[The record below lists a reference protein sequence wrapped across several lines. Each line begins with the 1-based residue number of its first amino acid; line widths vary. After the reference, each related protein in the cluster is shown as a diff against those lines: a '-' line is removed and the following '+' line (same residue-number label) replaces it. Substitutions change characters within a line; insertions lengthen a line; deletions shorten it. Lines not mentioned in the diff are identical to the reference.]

1 MWAKWESLMMDR
13 RPRLSIE
20 RGSIFSKFPWT
31 LHHHAFMMAKHF
43 NHAHQMST
51 SGSKT
56 LRALALLALLCAVPT
71 GRTLAAPTSDP
82 SGEGQG
88 LKPILT
94 YISSAWDTLTR
105 SMTDC
110 ASVVDPKIKVS
121 PVLYLPKGFP
131 EPPAVRKLATDCN
144 VRVEHLPIEIHHL
157 GEIDTAKIQPHGL
170 LYLENKYVVPGG
182 RFNEMYGWD
191 SYFIVRGLLRAGRLD
206 LARGMVDNFFF
217 EIEHYGAMLNANRT
231 YYLTRS
237 QPPFLSSM
245 FVDVYQAT
253 LKQKEKGSTPD
264 KAWLERAYADLDKDY
279 GMWTSDPHLAGAT
292 GLSRYYDFG
301 DGPPAEA
308 VQDESGFYRKVAQY
322 FFLHPAEAADYVV
335 ETTSG
340 AKKSEAAQPVAGS
353 PYSLQV
359 CDVSSTMARADCEKA
374 KQFKLSA
381 DYYKGDRSMRES
393 GFDVSFRFGPF
404 GAATHHYAPVC
415 LNSLLYKTEKDLEQI
430 SLWLGRSD
438 DAKKWNS
445 RAEARKKLINHY
457 LWNSQ
462 QGLFF
467 DFNFQT
473 NQMSTYQYA
482 STFYPLFAGLATPAQ
497 AKAVVGNLKIFER
510 PGGIPM
516 STYNKGTQWDLPY
529 GWGNI
534 EMVAIDGLRRHG
546 YNADADRISYE
557 FLSTVAENFRRDGN
571 IREKYN
577 VVTRS
582 SEAHVEL
589 GYEMNVVGFGW
600 TNAAFLE
607 LLHNLPKEMVERLEQ
622 EQNQPL
628 PTAK

>member
-1 MWAKWESLMMDR
+1 MMTGLSHTMHIQGSDQSRGFLGFVVRHFIRYSLC
-13 RPRLSIE
+13 
-20 RGSIFSKFPWT
+20 
-31 LHHHAFMMAKHF
+31 
-43 NHAHQMST
+43 
-51 SGSKT
+51 
-56 LRALALLALLCAVPT
+56 LLMICAVAHAQAA
-71 GRTLAAPTSDP
+71 AAPSDAP
-82 SGEGQG
+82 ADRG
-88 LKPILT
+88 LKPILD

-110 ASVVDPKIKVS
+110 VSVVDPKIKVA
-121 PVLYLPKGFP
+121 PVLYLPAEVA
-131 EPPAVRKLATDCN
+131 EPAAVHKLAADCN
-144 VRVEHLPIEIHHL
+144 VRVEHLPVEIHRL
-157 GEIDTAKIQPHGL
+157 GEIDTGKIQPHGL
-170 LYLENKYVVPGG
+170 LYLPDKYVVPGG

-191 SYFIVRGLLRAGRLD
+191 SYFIVRGLLRAGRLE

-245 FVDVYQAT
+245 FVDVYRAMQPA
-253 LKQKEKGSTPD
+253 KKNDAQGD
-264 KAWLERAYADLDKDY
+264 QAWLERAYADLDKDY
-279 GMWTSDPHLAGAT
+279 GMWTRDPHLAGQT

-301 DGPPAEA
+301 EGPPAEA

-322 FFLHPAEAADYVV
+322 LFLHPAEADDYVV
-335 ETTSG
+335 ETKPGTT
-340 AKKSEAAQPVAGS
+340 QPVAGS

-359 CDVSSTMARADCEKA
+359 CDVPVTMARAECEKA

-404 GAATHHYAPVC
+404 GSATHHYAPVC

-430 SLWLGRSD
+430 SLWLGHSE
-438 DAKKWNS
+438 DAKKWNK
-445 RAEARKKLINHY
+445 RAEERKKLITHY
-457 LWNSQ
+457 LWNEE

-473 NQMSTYQYA
+473 KRMSKYRYA
-482 STFYPLFAGLATPAQ
+482 STFYPLWAGLATPAQ
-497 AKAVVGNLKIFER
+497 AKAVVSNLKSLER
-510 PGGIPM
+510 PGGLPM
-516 STYNKGTQWDLPY
+516 STEETGAQWDLPY

-534 EMVAIDGLRRHG
+534 EMVAIDGLRRYA
-546 YNADADRISYE
+546 YNADADRVSYE

-582 SEAHVEL
+582 SEAHVQL

-600 TNAAFLE
+600 TNAAVLE
-607 LLHNLPKEMVERLEQ
+607 LLHGLPKEMAERLER

-628 PTAK
+628 PAAK

>member
-1 MWAKWESLMMDR
+1 MMAE
-13 RPRLSIE
+13 LSIIM
-20 RGSIFSKFPWT
+20 RIQGWKDSLTDALRRFLVVTVI
-31 LHHHAFMMAKHF
+31 
-43 NHAHQMST
+43 ST
-51 SGSKT
+51 AAVAQT
-56 LRALALLALLCAVPT
+56 TATPAAARAPA
-71 GRTLAAPTSDP
+71 D
-82 SGEGQG
+82 QG
-88 LKPILT
+88 LKPVLN
-94 YISSAWDTLTR
+94 YVSSAWDTLTR

-110 ASVVDPKIKVS
+110 ASVVDPKIKVA
-121 PVLYLPKGFP
+121 PVLYLPKDFA
-131 EPPAVRKLATDCN
+131 EPAAVQKLAADCN
-144 VRVEHLPIEIHHL
+144 VRVEHLPIEIHRL

-170 LYLENKYVVPGG
+170 LYLPDKYVVPGG

-191 SYFIVRGLLRAGRLD
+191 SYFIIRGLLRAGRVD
-206 LARGMVDNFFF
+206 LAHGMVDNFFF

-245 FVDVYQAT
+245 FVDVYRAT
-253 LKQKEKGSTPD
+253 EKDGHPD
-264 KAWLERAYADLDKDY
+264 KAWLERAYAELNKDY
-279 GMWTSDPHLAGAT
+279 EMWTRDPHLAGQT

-301 DGPPAEA
+301 EGPPAEA

-322 FFLHPAEAADYVV
+322 FFLHPAEADDYVV
-335 ETTSG
+335 ETKDGSTQG
-340 AKKSEAAQPVAGS
+340 ASPQPIAGS

-359 CDVSSTMARADCEKA
+359 CDLPLTMTRAECEKA

-430 SLWLGRSD
+430 SLWLGHAD
-438 DAKKWNS
+438 DAKKWNQ
-445 RAEARKKLINHY
+445 RAEERKKLITQY
-457 LWNSQ
+457 LWNGE

-467 DFNFQT
+467 DFNFET
-473 NQMSTYQYA
+473 KRMSKYRYA
-482 STFYPLFAGLATPAQ
+482 STFYPLWAGLATPEQ
-497 AKAVVGNLKIFER
+497 AKAVVGNLKAFER
-510 PGGIPM
+510 PGGLPM
-516 STYNKGTQWDLPY
+516 STQDTGTQWDLPY

-534 EMVAIDGLRRHG
+534 EMVAIDGLRRYG
-546 YNADADRISYE
+546 YNADADRVSYE
-557 FLSTVAENFRRDGN
+557 FLSTVAENFRRDGT
-571 IREKYN
+571 IKEKYN

-607 LLHNLPKEMVERLEQ
+607 LLHGLPKDMVERLEK

-628 PTAK
+628 PR

>member
-1 MWAKWESLMMDR
+1 MTELSQTMSIDR
-13 RPRLSIE
+13 SNKPRAVLE
-20 RGSIFSKFPWT
+20 WG
-31 LHHHAFMMAKHF
+31 
-43 NHAHQMST
+43 
-51 SGSKT
+51 
-56 LRALALLALLCAVPT
+56 LRCVLVVAMICAV
-71 GRTLAAPTSDP
+71 ADAQAPPASVPPD
-82 SGEGQG
+82 QG
-88 LKPILT
+88 LQPILN

-110 ASVVDPKIKVS
+110 VSVVDPKIKVS
-121 PVLYLPKGFP
+121 PVLYLPKDFP
-131 EPPAVRKLATDCN
+131 EPTAVRRLAADCN
-144 VRVEHLPIEIHHL
+144 VRVEHLPVEIHRL

-170 LYLENKYVVPGG
+170 LYLENRYVVPGG

-191 SYFIVRGLLRAGRLD
+191 SYFIVRGLLRAGRVE

-253 LKQKEKGSTPD
+253 LQAKRDAGNPD
-264 KAWLERAYADLDKDY
+264 RAWLERAYADLNKDY
-279 GMWTSDPHLAGAT
+279 EMWTRDPHLAGQT

-301 DGPPAEA
+301 EGPPAEA

-322 FFLHPAEAADYVV
+322 FFLHPAEADDYVV
-335 ETTSG
+335 ETQPGSN
-340 AKKSEAAQPVAGS
+340 EIVPAQPVAGS

-359 CDVSSTMARADCEKA
+359 CDLPLTMARAECEKG

-415 LNSLLYKTEKDLEQI
+415 LNSLLYKTEQDLEQI
-430 SLWLGRSD
+430 SLWLGHAE
-438 DAKKWNS
+438 DAKKWIQ
-445 RAEARKKLINHY
+445 RAEARKKLITHY
-457 LWNSQ
+457 LWNQ
-462 QGLFF
+462 EQGLFF
-467 DFNFQT
+467 DYNFQT
-473 NQMSTYQYA
+473 SRMSNYKYA
-482 STFYPLFAGLATPAQ
+482 TTFYPLWAGLATPEQ
-497 AKAVVGNLKIFER
+497 AKAVAGNLKVFER
-510 PGGIPM
+510 PGGFPM
-516 STYNKGTQWDLPY
+516 SAQESGTQWDLPY

-534 EMVAIDGLRRHG
+534 EMLAIDGLRRYG
-546 YNADADRISYE
+546 YNADADRVSYE

-607 LLHNLPKEMVERLEQ
+607 LLHELPKEMVDRLEQ

-628 PTAK
+628 PGAK

>member
-1 MWAKWESLMMDR
+1 MEGLFQR
-13 RPRLSIE
+13 QSIE
-20 RGSIFSKFPWT
+20 LLAKLVLPHTG
-31 LHHHAFMMAKHF
+31 HAFMMAGLSDTMRIQRSAQSCSF
-43 NHAHQMST
+43 RAFI
-51 SGSKT
+51 
-56 LRALALLALLCAVPT
+56 LRYLMLFAIACAMAEAQALP
-71 GRTLAAPTSDP
+71 APSNAPAD
-82 SGEGQG
+82 QG

-94 YISSAWDTLTR
+94 YISSAWSTLTR
-105 SMTDC
+105 SMTEC
-110 ASVVDPKIKVS
+110 VSVVDPKIKVP
-121 PVLYLPKGFP
+121 PVLYLPAEVA
-131 EPPAVRKLATDCN
+131 EPAAVQKLSAECN
-144 VRVEHLPIEIHHL
+144 VRVEHLPVQIHRL

-170 LYLENKYVVPGG
+170 LYLPNKYVVPGG

-191 SYFIVRGLLRAGRLD
+191 SYFIIRGLLRAGRID

-237 QPPFLSSM
+237 QPPFVSSM
-245 FVDVYQAT
+245 FVDVYRAMQEQSS
-253 LKQKEKGSTPD
+253 QKDVQVD

-279 GMWTSDPHLAGAT
+279 GMWTRDPHLAGQT
-292 GLSRYYDFG
+292 GLSRYFDFG
-301 DGPPAEA
+301 EGPPAEA

-322 FFLHPAEAADYVV
+322 FFLHPTQADDYVV
-335 ETTSG
+335 ETNSG
-340 AKKSEAAQPVAGS
+340 TTEPVAGS

-359 CDVSSTMARADCEKA
+359 CDVPQTMAHADCEKA

-430 SLWLGRSD
+430 SLWLGRAD
-438 DAKKWNS
+438 DAKKWNQ
-445 RAEARKKLINHY
+445 RAEERKKLISRY
-457 LWNSQ
+457 LWNQ
-462 QGLFF
+462 EQGLFF
-467 DFNFQT
+467 DYNFQT
-473 NQMSTYQYA
+473 SRMSNYLYA
-482 STFYPLFAGLATPAQ
+482 TTFYPLWAGLATPEQ
-497 AKAVVGNLKIFER
+497 AKAVAENLKVLDR
-510 PGGIPM
+510 PGGLPM
-516 STYNKGTQWDLPY
+516 STYESGAQWDLPY

-534 EMVAIDGLRRHG
+534 EMLAIEGLRRYG
-546 YNADADRISYE
+546 YNADADRVAYD
-557 FLSTVAENFRRDGN
+557 FLSTVAESFRRDGN

-607 LLHNLPKEMVERLEQ
+607 LLHGLPKEMVERLQKE
-622 EQNQPL
+622 ENQPL
-628 PTAK
+628 STAK